1 MRWRVVIPVF
11 AAVLAVG
18 VAARVMTGAPVD
30 ADVNDS
36 GALNALK
43 FAVVEHN
50 KATNDLYL
58 SQVARIIRV
67 QKQVVAGMKYII
79 TAELGKTP
87 CRKGGADQECT
98 VHEDQSKARP
108 YQCTFTVWSKPWQ
121 SFIQLEDEK
130 CS

>member
-18 VAARVMTGAPVD
+18 VAARTLVGGPVD

-67 QKQVVAGMKYII
+67 QKQASVFFNHFDSV
-79 TAELGKTP
+79 
-87 CRKGGADQECT
+87 
-98 VHEDQSKARP
+98 
-108 YQCTFTVWSKPWQ
+108 
-121 SFIQLEDEK
+121 
-130 CS
+130 